1 MTILEDVKNG
11 LMIGDDSFDATLLL
25 EIQSAFSELAQL
37 GVDKASTVPIA
48 ASSEWVDY
56 FSELELM
63 LCTSFVIRQVQIRFD
78 MPLTSFQLTAIKEDL
93 EEIKYRI
100 AMHSELGVSDG

>member
-1 MTILEDVKNG
+1 MTILEDVKSG
-11 LMIGDDSFDATLLL
+11 LMVGDDSFDATLLL

-37 GVDKASTVPIA
+37 GVDKAATVSVTL
-48 ASSEWVDY
+48 SSEWSDY

-63 LCTSFVIRQVQIRFD
+63 LCKSFVIRQVQVRFD

-93 EEIKYRI
+93 EELKYRI
-100 AMHSELGVSDG
+100 AIHSELGVSDG